1 MLNLSLFH
9 LLAPLKTFAPKNA
22 MTPVVDFRVQ
32 TLKEIAIR
40 CFWNGAVTSWQWLG
54 PFLPIQKPSYFFSVP
69 LPRNIASFCQPDG
82 CKIISSDGVEE
93 LEEERES
100 STFGQAHHMF
110 SQFLNLRKKNL
121 NFFFSLVSLKVS

>member
-1 MLNLSLFH
+1 M
-9 LLAPLKTFAPKNA
+9 
-22 MTPVVDFRVQ
+22 
-32 TLKEIAIR
+32 
-40 CFWNGAVTSWQWLG
+40 G
-54 PFLPIQKPSYFFSVP
+54 PFLLIQKPSYLFFSVP

-110 SQFLNLRKKNL
+110 SQFLNLQKR
-121 NFFFSLVSLKVS
+121 FFDFFCFSTR